1 MTQELWRSGEVK
13 EKRRQI
19 RHLIDLLSR
28 DYNYNM
34 LDKEKEEKGKS
45 SEQATEQKAGKIV
58 ITRNQGD
65 SKFGGVN
72 RKDSNGV
79 IEIE

>member
-1 MTQELWRSGEVK
+1 
-13 EKRRQI
+13 
-19 RHLIDLLSR
+19 
-28 DYNYNM
+28 M

-45 SEQATEQKAGKIV
+45 SEQATEQATEQKAGKIV